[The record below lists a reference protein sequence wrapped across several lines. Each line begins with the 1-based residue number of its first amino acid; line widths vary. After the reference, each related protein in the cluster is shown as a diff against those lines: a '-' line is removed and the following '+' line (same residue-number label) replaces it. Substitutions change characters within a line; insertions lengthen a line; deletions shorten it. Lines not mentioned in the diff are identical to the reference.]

1 MYQISTRNY
10 QSQRTTHMLKV
21 KKQPYNSVWISADS
35 VQELATTFMRF
46 QEHYESPNPDFKDKV
61 FTIGQ
66 MRSWYSTTY
75 GADTYHNDWLGFNFP
90 SRVLIPF
97 KQGLFDPL
105 TPEEKELL
113 DLFKYRHDEFYII
126 GAQDKSVLRHE
137 LAHALYASCIKYKQ
151 EIDRCITTN
160 QFHLKKASNY
170 ILSKGYCKE
179 VLYDELQA
187 YITDNDDKEIINNT
201 PAKVLKQIN
210 SIYKKHSE
218 RNIQ

>member
-1 MYQISTRNY
+1 
-10 QSQRTTHMLKV
+10 MLKI

-35 VQELATTFMRF
+35 IEELATTFMRF

-61 FTIGQ
+61 FTVGQ
-66 MRSWYSTTY
+66 LRSWYSMTY
-75 GADTYHNDWLGFNFP
+75 GGDTYHHDWLGFNFP

-105 TPEEKELL
+105 TTEEINLLEL
-113 DLFKYRHDEFYII
+113 FRYRHDEFYII

-137 LAHALYASCIKYKQ
+137 LAHALYSSNSKYKQ
-151 EIDRCITTN
+151 EIDSYIN
-160 QFHLKKASNY
+160 ANKKYLKKASNY

-187 YITDNDDKEIINNT
+187 YITDNDDKDIINNT
-201 PAKVLKQIN
+201 PAKILKQIN
-210 SIYKKHSE
+210 LIYKKYID
-218 RNIQ
+218 RNE